1 MPASTLTSN
10 GQLTVP
16 KAIRDQLGLHE
27 GDRVEF
33 RVMGDGQVVVEAATV
48 DLRDLRGVLK
58 RRGRRVTV
66 EEMEEAVRKA
76 GERL

>member
-1 MPASTLTSN
+1 
-10 GQLTVP
+10 
-16 KAIRDQLGLHE
+16 
-27 GDRVEF
+27 VEF
-33 RVMGDGQVVVEAATV
+33 TVTGEGRVVVDAATV

-76 GERL
+76 GTRV